1 MRNSNSTELSGPISA
16 VPVSLY
22 REICGELREKSGQV
36 ETLQLHNQRI
46 LQENQHLRQELQRLV
61 QMVMHTHHQVTQI
74 SEFKIE
80 PTANGTET
88 FHPGPGLK
96 GSTILAV
103 PPSAQ
108 SSTQSSA
115 QPPTVFRQTPMPA
128 RTAIAVST
136 MVPFSTATNN
146 PQDWITGTQAP
157 LAQRLFNQTSAIT
170 QNLRGWRL
178 AIIISLIV
186 LSAFG
191 AGFLIVRPLMSHS
204 PSKP

>member
-1 MRNSNSTELSGPISA
+1 MRNPNSAEISGPISA

-36 ETLQLHNQRI
+36 ETLQLNNQRI

-74 SEFKIE
+74 SEFQIE

-88 FHPGPGLK
+88 FHPGSGLK
-96 GSTILAV
+96 GSTIPAV
-103 PPSAQ
+103 QPSAQ
-108 SSTQSSA
+108 PSA
-115 QPPTVFRQTPMPA
+115 QPPTVFRRTPMPA
-128 RTAIAVST
+128 RTAIAAST
-136 MVPFSTATNN
+136 MVPFSTATNK
-146 PQDWITGTQAP
+146 PQDWITGTQEP

-178 AIIISLIV
+178 ALVISLII

-191 AGFLIVRPLMSHS
+191 AGFLIVRPLISHS
-204 PSKP
+204 PSK

>member
-1 MRNSNSTELSGPISA
+1 MRNSNSAEPSGPISA
-16 VPVSLY
+16 VPISLY

-88 FHPGPGLK
+88 FHPGSGLK
-96 GSTILAV
+96 GSTIPAV

-108 SSTQSSA
+108 PS
-115 QPPTVFRQTPMPA
+115 TVFRQTPIPA
-128 RTAIAVST
+128 RTTIAAST
-136 MVPFSTATNN
+136 MVPFSTATTN

-157 LAQRLFNQTSAIT
+157 LAQRLLNQTSAIT

-178 AIIISLIV
+178 AIIISLII

-204 PSKP
+204 PSKQ